1 MRASIFLICYFAS
14 TLVMGQDSLNSV
26 VSRIKSNAVSA
37 IAYKETRALG
47 LFVEQWKGSGVFY
60 TTAQGTLIKQQ
71 IQPEPEIMGVIGNQ
85 LYYYKAEGEK
95 RYQTE
100 MDDSD
105 AMVLPVIAF
114 KGLMNG
120 DLKYLR
126 QYYDVDFT
134 AKKQQWTLL
143 LTAQYFEPE
152 EGEQATTVTMQGF
165 SGKLAH
171 KLEIHTA
178 DGDKSEFNLSPVKQ
192 TEEIKADITRLS
204 KLLKGN

>member
-1 MRASIFLICYFAS
+1 MRASLFLICFFIS
-14 TLVMGQDSLNSV
+14 TLVMADDSLNAV
-26 VSRIKSNAVSA
+26 MSRIKSDTANA

-60 TTAQGTLIKQQ
+60 ATAPGTLIKQQ
-71 IQPEPEIMGVIGNQ
+71 IHPESEIMGVIGNQ
-85 LYYYKAEGEK
+85 LYYYQAEGEK

-120 DLKYLR
+120 DLKFLR

-134 AKKQQWTLL
+134 TTKQQWTLL
-143 LTAQYFEPE
+143 LTAQYFDRE

-178 DGDKSEFNLSPVKQ
+178 DGDKSEFNLSPAKQ
-192 TEEIKADITRLS
+192 TEEIKAEITRLS

>member
-1 MRASIFLICYFAS
+1 MRASLFLICFFIS
-14 TLVMGQDSLNSV
+14 TLVMADDSLNAV
-26 VSRIKSNAVSA
+26 MSRIKSDAASA
-37 IAYKETRALG
+37 IAYQETRALG
-47 LFVEQWKGSGVFY
+47 FFVEQWKGSGVFY
-60 TTAQGTLIKQQ
+60 ATAPGTLIKQQ

-85 LYYYKAEGEK
+85 LFYYKAKGEK

-100 MDDSD
+100 LDDSD
-105 AMVLPVIAF
+105 AMMLPVIAF

-126 QYYDVDFT
+126 QHYDVDFRAT
-134 AKKQQWTLL
+134 KQLWTLL
-143 LTAQYFEPE
+143 LTAQYFDSE

-171 KLEIHTA
+171 KLKIHTA
-178 DGDKSEFNLSPVKQ
+178 DGDRIEFNLSPAKQ
-192 TEEIKADITRLS
+192 TEEINADITRLS